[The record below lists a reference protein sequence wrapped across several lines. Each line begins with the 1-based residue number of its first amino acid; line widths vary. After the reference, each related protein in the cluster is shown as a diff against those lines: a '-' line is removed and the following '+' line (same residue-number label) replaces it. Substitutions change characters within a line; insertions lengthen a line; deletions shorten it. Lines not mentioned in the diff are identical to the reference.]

1 MQNRLHSMQ
10 LCAITDR
17 RRLSAATQSEG
28 ALRRQL
34 LGLVVSW
41 TAGGVHFIQL
51 REKDL
56 AAPDLQSLAR
66 EMAEKIDHNRSKLL
80 VNVSAEESA
89 ALAVAAGADGVHLAG
104 KPTPGTALRVRQL
117 FRAADRAAG
126 RTVGIDAIISVPCH
140 TLDDIVVARKEQ
152 VDLMLF
158 SPVFEKPAGPQAALA
173 GPAVSFHPAT
183 ELSSRPERSAVEG
196 PAVSLPQA
204 APQGLEALR
213 RACAAAEGIPVLA
226 LGGVTSINARD
237 CLTAG
242 AAGVAGIRL
251 FAADDWRRLLP
262 AN

>member
-34 LGLVVSW
+34 LGLVESW

-117 FRAADRAAG
+117 FRAAGRSAG
-126 RTVGIDAIISVPCH
+126 LDAIISVPCH
-140 TLDDIVVARKEQ
+140 TLDDIDVARKEQ

-158 SPVFEKPAGPQAALA
+158 SPVFEKLAGPQA
-173 GPAVSFHPAT
+173 V
-183 ELSSRPERSAVEG
+183 
-196 PAVSLPQA
+196 
-204 APQGLEALR
+204 PQGLEALR

-226 LGGVTSINARD
+226 LGGVTSINAQD

-251 FAADDWRRLLP
+251 FAADDWRQLLP
-262 AN
+262 AS

>member
-1 MQNRLHSMQ
+1 MQ

-34 LGLVVSW
+34 LGLVEGW

-56 AAPDLQSLAR
+56 AAPDLQSLAL
-66 EMAEKIDHNRSKLL
+66 EIAEKIDHNRSKLL

-104 KPTPGTALRVRQL
+104 KPTPGAALRARQL
-117 FRAADRAAG
+117 FRAAG
-126 RTVGIDAIISVPCH
+126 RTAGLEAIISVPCH

-158 SPVFEKPAGPQAALA
+158 SPVFEKLA
-173 GPAVSFHPAT
+173 G
-183 ELSSRPERSAVEG
+183 
-196 PAVSLPQA
+196 PQA
-204 APQGLEALR
+204 APQGLQALR

-226 LGGVTSINARD
+226 LGGVTSSNAED

-251 FAADDWRRLLP
+251 FAVDDWRQLLP
-262 AN
+262 AS